1 MDESQAD
8 KVAKALAG
16 ADPIKACIADLI
28 TRYPEPLLRDA
39 SIAMLQQF
47 ARTATNVSP
56 VEAAATFA
64 AAILCAVSPSDWN
77 LALAALPA
85 IVERN
90 RQLHLALGGSE
101 GPAKA

>member
-1 MDESQAD
+1 MTQSQAD
-8 KVAKALAG
+8 KVAAALVG

-47 ARTATNVSP
+47 ARTATNMDP
-56 VEAAATFA
+56 VQAAAVFA
-64 AAILCAVSPSDWN
+64 GAILCAVPPKDWN
-77 LALAALPA
+77 EALAALPA
-85 IVERN
+85 VVEHN
-90 RQLHLALGGSE
+90 RQLHLDLGGNE